1 MASPEV
7 ENLIALLRK
16 NRMFAG
22 ASIESYRK
30 SMDSIIETM
39 PVKED
44 VAFESVEAGG
54 VPAEWTRVD
63 GTTEDR
69 ILLYFHG
76 GGYCVG
82 SPATHRLLVGNLSR
96 ASDSLGLSVDYRL
109 APEHPFPAVLEDA
122 LSAYEHLLATGFEPD
137 RIAVAGDSAGGG
149 IVAGLQLRLRESG
162 RPLPAAAVLIS
173 PWLDLTNSA
182 ETFRSR
188 ADADVMLNKENADR
202 FAAWYLD
209 GTDPKTPT
217 ASPVFADLAGLPPQL
232 VHVGDAEVL
241 LDDSL
246 TYANKAKAAGVE
258 VTLEVWE
265 DMMHV
270 FPAFEGF
277 LPQAA
282 ESIEKIGKFV
292 RRHTP

>member
-1 MASPEV
+1 MA
-7 ENLIALLRK
+7 
-16 NRMFAG
+16 
-22 ASIESYRK
+22 K
-30 SMDSIIETM
+30 SKS
-39 PVKED
+39 
-44 VAFESVEAGG
+44 
-54 VPAEWTRVD
+54 
-63 GTTEDR
+63 
-69 ILLYFHG
+69 
-76 GGYCVG
+76 
-82 SPATHRLLVGNLSR
+82 
-96 ASDSLGLSVDYRL
+96 
-109 APEHPFPAVLEDA
+109 
-122 LSAYEHLLATGFEPD
+122 
-137 RIAVAGDSAGGG
+137 
-149 IVAGLQLRLRESG
+149 
-162 RPLPAAAVLIS
+162 AAAVG
-173 PWLDLTNSA
+173 DLFGGKAGKKRTKTTKSKDRENV
-182 ETFRSR
+182 EFPKDLR

-202 FAAWYLD
+202 FAAWYLG
-209 GTDPKTPT
+209 GTDPKTPA

>member
-1 MASPEV
+1 MASLEV
-7 ENLIALLRK
+7 ETLIALLRE

-22 ASIESYRK
+22 ASIESYRA
-30 SMDSIIETM
+30 SMDSIIESM

-44 VAFESVEAGG
+44 VRFESVEAGG

-63 GTTEDR
+63 GTAEDR

-96 ASDSLGLSVDYRL
+96 TSDALGLSVDYRL

-122 LSAYEHLLATGFEPD
+122 QSAYRHLLDAGFEPN
-137 RIAVAGDSAGGG
+137 RIVIAGDSAGGG
-149 IVAGLQLRLRESG
+149 IVAGLQLRLREA
-162 RPLPAAAVLIS
+162 RMPLPAAAVLIS

-188 ADADVMLNKENADR
+188 ADADVMLTKENADR
-202 FAAWYLD
+202 FAAWYLS
-209 GTDPKTPT
+209 GADPKTPS
-217 ASPVFADLAGLPPQL
+217 ASPIFADLAGLPPQL

-246 TYANKAKAAGVE
+246 TYAKKAKAAGVD
-258 VTLEVWE
+258 VTLEVWD
-265 DMMHV
+265 DMIHV

-277 LPQAA
+277 LPQAG

-292 RRHTP
+292 KRHTL